1 MGGGVYW
8 STIGVTY
15 YTKITKQKKHP
26 LNTSTYGTIKTHIF
40 RLYFKMFDQTRSMK
54 RVFSRGEAVRQLSA
68 CGRLLKNDTNKIE
81 SNLLEDIEEEH
92 HILQ

>member
-1 MGGGVYW
+1 
-8 STIGVTY
+8 
-15 YTKITKQKKHP
+15 
-26 LNTSTYGTIKTHIF
+26 
-40 RLYFKMFDQTRSMK
+40 MFDQTRSMK

-92 HILQ
+92 HILQWLAMQAIANFDIFLTKIWYN